1 MSVPAAA
8 CPTPQLECV
17 TTWPLRWLIVR
28 SRRNASITYN
38 QLARMDVLLFLFA
51 LLLGIVAAV
60 PIGPCQIETV
70 KRAIGGHLVAAEMV
84 VLGTAS
90 SDLIYGVLAL
100 YGIAPVL
107 EVPRALATFEAVAV
121 LILWALAWFTWRH
134 ADRPEQLSRG
144 RLRLR
149 SARWAYATGFVL
161 GMSNPP
167 IVASWLF
174 GVALAKRLGVV
185 PAPFS
190 AGARALFIAG
200 AVLGAGAYLSALAG
214 VTSRLRHSFSI
225 RTVATIYRCLAVTL
239 LVLSIYFAA
248 GVIKYL
254 VRA

>member
-1 MSVPAAA
+1 
-8 CPTPQLECV
+8 
-17 TTWPLRWLIVR
+17 
-28 SRRNASITYN
+28 
-38 QLARMDVLLFLFA
+38 MDILLFLFA
-51 LLLGIVAAV
+51 LILGIVAAV

-70 KRAIGGHLVAAEMV
+70 KRAINGHLKASQMV
-84 VLGTAS
+84 VLGSAS
-90 SDLIYGVLAL
+90 SDTIYGVLAL
-100 YGIAPVL
+100 YGIAPML
-107 EVPRALATFEAVAV
+107 ELPGMLAAFEAVAV

-134 ADRPEQLSRG
+134 ADRPEELARG

-185 PAPFS
+185 PTPFS
-190 AGARALFIAG
+190 ASAKAVFIAG

-225 RTVATIYRCLAVTL
+225 KTVATIYRCLAVTL
-239 LVLSIYFAA
+239 LLLSIYFAG
-248 GVIKYL
+248 GVVKYAL
-254 VRA
+254 NPSSAVRPAAVPR